1 MDFMTKL
8 GLSAWSKVSP
18 LRSERRHRQLT
29 HHSSACGANVS
40 WRRSCASAWTDFLL
54 GKKDSQSRR
63 PRFWSSNTK
72 LVPMVGYPAELISC
86 FGVNI
91 RTRAAQVGLAEG
103 TRKPSRLGS
112 SLANLLHDRVI
123 NLQGISKHCQSIS
136 FQSFDS
142 EDVHN
147 SMVQQGIA
155 FS

>member
-1 MDFMTKL
+1 
-8 GLSAWSKVSP
+8 
-18 LRSERRHRQLT
+18 
-29 HHSSACGANVS
+29 
-40 WRRSCASAWTDFLL
+40 
-54 GKKDSQSRR
+54 
-63 PRFWSSNTK
+63 
-72 LVPMVGYPAELISC
+72 MVGYPAELISC